1 MSTIKDDWFKF
12 DDTVIE
18 NAGNIVSNT
27 DVLKINQS
35 MDVRVPK
42 NDANDFTYA
51 IRVSSIRKV
60 YKACNDVRKAS
71 FSLAELWLSLSTLFL
86 GAFISAIISQFKYEY
101 SILSIIF
108 YSVCPALGGIFF
120 VLYFMMRRN
129 STLTATELA
138 DIVQEN
144 IPDPNEM
151 EEKNN
156 EY

>member
-51 IRVSSIRKV
+51 IETVSS
-60 YKACNDVRKAS
+60 
-71 FSLAELWLSLSTLFL
+71 
-86 GAFISAIISQFKYEY
+86 
-101 SILSIIF
+101 
-108 YSVCPALGGIFF
+108 F
-120 VLYFMMRRN
+120 V
-129 STLTATELA
+129 
-138 DIVQEN
+138 
-144 IPDPNEM
+144 
-151 EEKNN
+151 
-156 EY
+156 